1 MTASR
6 ARLENHPAL
15 ALWLV
20 LLLAAG
26 SAAHAQDQLRGVYGP
41 PSSGVGKLGGVY
53 ASPQTAAPAPLPS
66 LPSTVTAPDY
76 GDAGAVPNVTVPGDA
91 EQGQALPNGVTPAPI
106 PGRPGYGQALV
117 NGRRAII
124 DLNTNRIFQFED

>member
-1 MTASR
+1 MRRFVLS
-6 ARLENHPAL
+6 
-15 ALWLV
+15 LV

-41 PSSGVGKLGGVY
+41 PSSAPSALEGVY
-53 ASPQTAAPAPLPS
+53 GAPETTPAFPR

-76 GDAGAVPNVTVPGDA
+76 GSAEGGAPHVTVAGVPGR
-91 EQGQALPNGVTPAPI
+91 GQALPRGVKPSPI
-106 PGRPGYGQALV
+106 PGRPGYGEAVV

-124 DLNTNRIFQFED
+124 DLSTNRIFQILN